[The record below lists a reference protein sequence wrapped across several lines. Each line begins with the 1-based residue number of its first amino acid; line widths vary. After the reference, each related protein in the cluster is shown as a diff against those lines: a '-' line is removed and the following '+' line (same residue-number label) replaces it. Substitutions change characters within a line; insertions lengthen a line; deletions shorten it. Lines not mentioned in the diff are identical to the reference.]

1 MRFRRA
7 RSWIV
12 VGRGAPVCCLGLA
25 LSAGLSLLW
34 ASAGLGA
41 ESSDFFERRIRP
53 LLVAKCQ
60 ECHGEGVAEAGLRLD
75 TPAGLRAGSDV
86 GPVVVPGKAAES
98 RLLAAV
104 KHAGEVAMPPDEKLS
119 ADEIAWLETWI
130 ADGAEWEEPE
140 GAAQPAPLDRKK
152 QLSARIAAARAE
164 HWSFTPPVRHEPP
177 VVAGAP
183 GRIDR
188 FIAAGLA
195 EAGVALAAPAE
206 PRPLVRRLWFDL
218 TGLPPPADV
227 LDAFAAAP
235 SEEAYRQLVER
246 LLASP
251 EHAEHWGRK
260 WLDIARYADT
270 PGYDGADVDR
280 PRYPF
285 AWTYRD
291 WVVASLA
298 ADTPVDRFVILQ
310 LAADHCQPGGR
321 GEDLAAG
328 QADLAA
334 LGFLRVGR
342 KMAAHDMIDDAIDVV
357 TRGLMGLTVAC
368 ARCHDHKYEPVGID
382 DYYALHGVF
391 ASTLAPE
398 ESPEIGPGDPGP
410 AGAAFLAKQAEL
422 IRAVDDHKRAVRE
435 RVVREAVAHAPDYF
449 SEAAWPAPRG
459 EDGRPPRMAD
469 GYDLQQLLIDRLRRL
484 VEKAGPDHPVLG
496 PWHVCAAAGCPA
508 EAVPARIERWLTDH
522 PGPAVNRIVADLLAT
537 ERPQTRGDLAALYG
551 RLAAEAAPEWAGGMP
566 AAADEGGDRR
576 QLRATLG
583 SDGSPLVP
591 LLDDSLVLGMQTE
604 RGKHRRLMAAL
615 IDHQGT
621 DPGGPPRAMVLA
633 DRAQP
638 VDSHVFLRGDP
649 RRPGP
654 KVDRRLPQ
662 ILGGEPLPRESSG
675 RLELARAIVAADSP
689 LTPRVIVNW
698 AWTHHF
704 GRGLVDTPGDL
715 GLRGEP
721 PTNQPLLDDLARR
734 FVDEGGWSL
743 RWLHREIVASQ
754 AWRQSSR
761 RRDDLAAVDPDNRL
775 FGRALVRRL
784 DWEPWRD
791 SLLAAS
797 GSLDR
802 SRRGGRP
809 VELEAAAAATRR
821 TIEITVDR
829 QFLPGLMRAF
839 DQTATDICTH
849 VRTRTLVP
857 QQSLA
862 SLNSPLVVA
871 AARGLA
877 ARAAREAG
885 EGQGEGEASDADWT
899 RRLWRA
905 ALSRDP
911 APDEV
916 AAALAWLEAERSQ
929 ATGDPAVGYTS
940 RERLAQAVLA
950 TAEFEHVD

>member
-1 MRFRRA
+1 VRRA
-7 RSWIV
+7 
-12 VGRGAPVCCLGLA
+12 AVCCRGLA
-25 LSAGLSLLW
+25 VTAGSSLICV
-34 ASAGLGA
+34 SPGVGA
-41 ESSDFFERRIRP
+41 ESNDLFERRIRP

-60 ECHGEGVAEAGLRLD
+60 ECHGEQVAEAGLRLD
-75 TPAGLRAGSDV
+75 SPAGLRAGSDV

-130 ADGAEWEEPE
+130 ADGAQWEEPE
-140 GAAQPAPLDRKK
+140 GTAQPAPLDRQA
-152 QLSARIAAARAE
+152 QLVARIAAARAE

-177 VVAGAP
+177 VVAGVP

-195 EAGVALAAPAE
+195 VAGAALAPPAG
-206 PRPLVRRLWFDL
+206 PRALVRRLSFDL

-227 LDAFAAAP
+227 VDAFAAAP
-235 SEEAYRQLVER
+235 TEDAYRRLVDR

-298 ADTPVDRFVILQ
+298 ADMPLDRFVILQ
-310 LAADHCQPGGR
+310 LAADHCQPNAR
-321 GEDLAAG
+321 GADLAAT

-357 TRGLMGLTVAC
+357 TRGLMGLTVSC
-368 ARCHDHKYEPVGID
+368 ARCHDHKYEPVGSD

-391 ASTLAPE
+391 ASTLVPE
-398 ESPEIGPGDPGP
+398 ESPEIGPADSGP
-410 AGAAFLAKQAEL
+410 AGATFLAKQAEL
-422 IRAVDDHKRAVRE
+422 MRAVDDHRRAVHE
-435 RVVREAVAHAPDYF
+435 RVVRAAVAHAADYF
-449 SEAAWPAPRG
+449 AEAAWPAARG
-459 EDGRPPRMAD
+459 DDGRPPRLAD
-469 GYDLQQLLIDRLRRL
+469 GYDLQQLLIDRMRRL
-484 VEKAGPDHPVLG
+484 VAKTGPDHPVLG
-496 PWHVCAAAGCPA
+496 AWHACVAADCPA
-508 EAVPARIERWLTDH
+508 EAVPARIEQWLADH
-522 PGPAVNRIVADLLAT
+522 AGAASNRIVAEMLAA
-537 ERPQTRGDLAALYG
+537 ERPQTRGDLAALFG

-576 QLRATLG
+576 ELRATLG

-591 LLDDSLVLGMQTE
+591 LLDDALPLGRQTE
-604 RGKHRRLMAAL
+604 RGKHFKLTAAL
-615 IDHQGT
+615 IEHQGT
-621 DPGGPPRAMVLA
+621 HPGGPPRAMVLA

-654 KVDRRLPQ
+654 QVGRRLPR
-662 ILGGEPLPRESSG
+662 ILGGEPLPRDSSG
-675 RLELARAIVAADSP
+675 RLELARAIVAADNP

-704 GRGLVDTPGDL
+704 GRGLVDTPDDL
-715 GLRGEP
+715 GLRGAP
-721 PTNQPLLDDLARR
+721 PANQPLLDDLARR
-734 FVDEGGWSL
+734 FVDEGRWSL
-743 RWLHREIVASQ
+743 RWLHREIVTSR

-761 RRDDLAAVDPDNRL
+761 CRDDLAAVDPEDRL
-775 FGRALVRRL
+775 CGRALVRRL

-791 SLLAAS
+791 SLLAAA
-797 GSLDR
+797 GTLDR
-802 SRRGGRP
+802 SRRGGPP
-809 VELEAAAAATRR
+809 VDLDAADAASRR
-821 TIEITVDR
+821 TLEILVDR

-849 VRTRTLVP
+849 VRSRTLVP

-862 SLNSPLVVA
+862 ALNAPLVVA

-885 EGQGEGEASDADWT
+885 TAQGQAEGSDAEWT

-911 APDEV
+911 APDEL
-916 AAALAWLEAERSQ
+916 AAALAWLVAERDR
-929 ATGDPAVGYTS
+929 ATGDSDAGCTS

-950 TAEFEHVD
+950 TAEFEYVD

>member
-7 RSWIV
+7 CSWIV
-12 VGRGAPVCCLGLA
+12 VGGGSSARCPAAA
-25 LSAGLSLLW
+25 LTAGLSLLW
-34 ASAGLGA
+34 ASIGLGA
-41 ESSDFFERRIRP
+41 ESSDLFERRIRP
-53 LLVAKCQ
+53 LLVEKCQ
-60 ECHGEGVAEAGLRLD
+60 ACHGEEVSEAGLRLD

-104 KHAGEVAMPPDEKLS
+104 THAGEVAMPPDEKLS

-130 ADGAEWEEPE
+130 AEGAPWEEPE
-140 GAAQPAPLDRKK
+140 GTAQPAPLDRGE
-152 QLSARIAAARAE
+152 QMAARIAEARAE
-164 HWSFTPPVRHEPP
+164 HWSFSPPERHDPP
-177 VVAGAP
+177 VVAGVP

-195 EAGVALAAPAE
+195 EAGVALASPAE
-206 PRPLVRRLWFDL
+206 PRALIRRLWFDL
-218 TGLPPPADV
+218 TGLPPPADE

-270 PGYDGADVDR
+270 PGYDGAEVDR

-298 ADTPVDRFVILQ
+298 ADMPFDRFVILQ

-321 GEDLAAG
+321 GADLAATR
-328 QADLAA
+328 ADLAA

-342 KMAAHDMIDDAIDVV
+342 KMAEHDMIDDAIDVV

-391 ASTLAPE
+391 ASTLGPE
-398 ESPEIGPGDPGP
+398 ESPEIGPADPGP

-422 IRAVDDHKRAVRE
+422 IRSADDHKQAVRE
-435 RVVREAVAHAPDYF
+435 RIVREAVAHAADYF
-449 SEAAWPAPRG
+449 SEAAWPAARG
-459 EDGRPPRMAD
+459 DDGRPPRTAD

-484 VEKAGPDHPVLG
+484 VGKAGPDHPVLG

-508 EAVPARIERWLTDH
+508 EAVPTRIERWLTDH
-522 PGPAVNRIVADLLAT
+522 PGPAANRIVAEMLAI
-537 ERPQTRGDLAALYG
+537 ERPRTRGELAAIYG

-583 SDGSPLVP
+583 SEGSPFVP
-591 LLDDSLVLGMQTE
+591 PLDDALPLGKQTD
-604 RGKHRRLMAAL
+604 RGKFQGLTARLIA
-615 IDHQGT
+615 HQASA
-621 DPGGPPRAMVLA
+621 PGGPPRAMVLA

-638 VDSHVFLRGDP
+638 IDSHVFLRGDP

-654 KVDRRLPQ
+654 KVERRLPQ
-662 ILGGEPLPRESSG
+662 VLGGEPLPRDSSG
-675 RLELARAIVAADSP
+675 RLEFARAIVAADNP

-715 GLRGEP
+715 GLRGELP
-721 PTNQPLLDDLARR
+721 ANQPLLDDLARR
-734 FVDEGGWSL
+734 FVDEGRWSL
-743 RWLHREIVASQ
+743 RWLHREIVASE

-761 RRDDLAAVDPDNRL
+761 RRSDLATVDPDDRL
-775 FGRALVRRL
+775 FGRSLVRRL

-802 SRRGGRP
+802 SRRGGPP
-809 VELEAAAAATRR
+809 VELDAAAAASRR
-821 TIEITVDR
+821 TIEIMVDR

-862 SLNSPLVVA
+862 ALNSPLVVA
-871 AARGLA
+871 AARGLT
-877 ARAAREAG
+877 ARADREAG
-885 EGQGEGEASDADWT
+885 HGGDAEWT

-911 APDEV
+911 APDEL
-916 AAALAWLEAERSQ
+916 AAALEWLEAERGRASS
-929 ATGDPAVGYTS
+929 GYTP